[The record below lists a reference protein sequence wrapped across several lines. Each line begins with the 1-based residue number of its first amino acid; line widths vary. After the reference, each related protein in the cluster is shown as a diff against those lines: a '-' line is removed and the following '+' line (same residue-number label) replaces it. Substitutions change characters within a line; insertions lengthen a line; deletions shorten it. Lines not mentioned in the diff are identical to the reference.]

1 MKRRDFLKV
10 ASLIAVAIALGACSK
25 APSLATKPKPNII
38 YILADDLGYGDLSCY
53 GQTRFTTPNIDTLA
67 KQGMRFTQHYAG
79 NTVCAPSRCSL
90 LTGLHTG
97 HGQIRGNRE
106 IQPVGQHPI
115 DADTFTVFKMLKTA
129 GYKTGMFG
137 KWGLGFP
144 GSEGDPMNQGLDRFF
159 GYNCQRNAHT
169 YYPSFIFDNKK
180 KIDLDGKT
188 YSHDLIMEK
197 ANDFIRTNA
206 DAPFVCFIT
215 IAIPHASMHAPADAH
230 EKWRKVFPQF
240 DDKIGTYTVG
250 PDVTNPI
257 AAFAAMVTH
266 LDDQVGDLMKLL
278 NNLNID
284 DNTIVIFTSDNGPH
298 REGGHDPDFFNSNS
312 ELRGYKRDLY
322 EGGIRV
328 PMIVRWPGHIAAGTT
343 TDHISAFWDVLPTFA
358 EIAGANAPK
367 SIDGISF
374 LPALLGKTPKQK
386 QHEYLYWE
394 FYEVGGKQAVRKGN
408 YKAVKLD
415 VKKNR
420 NAPLELYNLKTDLG
434 EKNNIAKQHPDIV
447 KEMENI
453 MDEAHTPSEIFKW

>member
-25 APSLATKPKPNII
+25 APSLATQPKPNII

-188 YSHDLIMEK
+188 Y
-197 ANDFIRTNA
+197 
-206 DAPFVCFIT
+206 
-215 IAIPHASMHAPADAH
+215 
-230 EKWRKVFPQF
+230 
-240 DDKIGTYTVG
+240 
-250 PDVTNPI
+250 
-257 AAFAAMVTH
+257 
-266 LDDQVGDLMKLL
+266 
-278 NNLNID
+278 
-284 DNTIVIFTSDNGPH
+284 
-298 REGGHDPDFFNSNS
+298 
-312 ELRGYKRDLY
+312 
-322 EGGIRV
+322 
-328 PMIVRWPGHIAAGTT
+328 
-343 TDHISAFWDVLPTFA
+343 
-358 EIAGANAPK
+358 
-367 SIDGISF
+367 
-374 LPALLGKTPKQK
+374 
-386 QHEYLYWE
+386 
-394 FYEVGGKQAVRKGN
+394 
-408 YKAVKLD
+408 
-415 VKKNR
+415 
-420 NAPLELYNLKTDLG
+420 LYNDC
-434 EKNNIAKQHPDIV
+434 HPARI
-447 KEMENI
+447 N
-453 MDEAHTPSEIFKW
+453 ACAR

>member
-1 MKRRDFLKV
+1 
-10 ASLIAVAIALGACSK
+10 
-25 APSLATKPKPNII
+25 
-38 YILADDLGYGDLSCY
+38 
-53 GQTRFTTPNIDTLA
+53 
-67 KQGMRFTQHYAG
+67 
-79 NTVCAPSRCSL
+79 
-90 LTGLHTG
+90 
-97 HGQIRGNRE
+97 
-106 IQPVGQHPI
+106 
-115 DADTFTVFKMLKTA
+115 
-129 GYKTGMFG
+129 
-137 KWGLGFP
+137 
-144 GSEGDPMNQGLDRFF
+144 
-159 GYNCQRNAHT
+159 
-169 YYPSFIFDNKK
+169 
-180 KIDLDGKT
+180 
-188 YSHDLIMEK
+188 
-197 ANDFIRTNA
+197 
-206 DAPFVCFIT
+206 
-215 IAIPHASMHAPADAH
+215 MHAPADAH